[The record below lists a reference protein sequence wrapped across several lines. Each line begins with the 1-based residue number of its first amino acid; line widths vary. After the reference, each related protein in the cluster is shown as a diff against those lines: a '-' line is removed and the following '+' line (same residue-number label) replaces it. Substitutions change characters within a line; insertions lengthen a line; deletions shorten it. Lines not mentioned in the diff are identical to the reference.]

1 MTPPQARSKDL
12 TVRRPANNSSVAGR
26 TPADAWHAEARCRT
40 CGDHV
45 EIEACSSSRLPPS
58 VQQPDTATHAHHGRL
73 EQRVSPAPS
82 VWSRTG
88 SAGPRVRADGYWQA
102 GNLTW
107 GRQTS
112 GMPSMKT
119 GHCGTSRAPPGCPP
133 TWFAASS
140 PSPGT
145 GGKAT
150 PTQTGRPG
158 GAPDR
163 RPPGR
168 LPCGAG
174 SRGYITHGPVI
185 SRRARARWGLPA
197 ITTTDQI
204 FRTPPSANPL
214 NKGRPARVSPGR
226 SGHLA
231 GRRVDARVMVGGWRQ
246 CGCCRLLLPY
256 AVATTRL

>member
-1 MTPPQARSKDL
+1 MHGM
-12 TVRRPANNSSVAGR
+12 RRPGAGLVGTMWRSRPVPPRVCRPRYSSQ
-26 TPADAWHAEARCRT
+26 
-40 CGDHV
+40 
-45 EIEACSSSRLPPS
+45 I
-58 VQQPDTATHAHHGRL
+58 QQPMRTTAAL
-73 EQRVSPAPS
+73 SSASPRAPS

-88 SAGPRVRADGYWQA
+88 SAGPRVRAGGYWQA

-119 GHCGTSRAPPGCPP
+119 RHCGTSRALPGCPP

-231 GRRVDARVMVGGWRQ
+231 GRRVDARVMADSWRQ
-246 CGCCRLLLPY
+246 CGCCRLLLAYP
-256 AVATTRL
+256 VATTRL